1 MGLLSNGNITLVD
14 LTDTRSVT
22 LYLSTSLSKTQVESE
37 GSYQPDYSLEDG
49 QVITPSLYFGQDKK
63 DDFEISYF
71 INNNEIISEEGSIYV
86 KNKNLYIKENLT
98 ENKLITAI
106 VKDITDPSTGILY
119 NQIESQIELVK
130 VSNPKENFFPLIE
143 YDRTVFSNDKS
154 ENIILKAVLYKGG
167 TPYTK
172 GVFYKWTSSNENV
185 PEKHESTLSVTRDD
199 VINVTSFQCEMSI
212 GEDSNAPT
220 YLASVTLTD
229 WTDPLSSQIISNK
242 GIYLQNVD
250 DKIGLTCNIFRKNQ
264 KINEDNSTETIYK
277 WSYYSTDE
285 NDFLILE
292 EGKDKK
298 EIEID
303 INQFKGFSSV
313 LFQCEAQVKKAGTN
327 DQFEETS
334 AQITIAI
341 SPAYRVEI
349 TPRNILISCDK
360 DGNIKSEED
369 NFVKDIAFKLLDLNG
384 NILARAAGDGV
395 GDISFFGNVIT
406 AEPKEI
412 EGREGDWWDYNIK
425 LESSKDKILEDN
437 YLINIPYTYFGF
449 QDSDEI
455 YLIKSIQGET
465 GEQGKSITIKEK
477 TYTVSEIEIKNIE
490 ENTEIVWKD
499 NFPVSIPEGYYL
511 YTKTTFSDGE
521 SIYSVVKQ
529 GSTGEAAIY
538 NYIKSNTSIITKKR
552 EEESYKEEGSEEI
565 KYQINNVY
573 SPSELIFS
581 SWQSKGI
588 DTGLK
593 NVFWKYYIDN
603 SETPIIYENE
613 SSSLS
618 LVLAEYK
625 PEISIR
631 VEAFTLNEEEQ
642 EVLFDVEQIEII
654 SEEQQLTIT
663 ASNDTITVPYS
674 FDDENGWSG
683 AIENASTIIKAYY
696 GNTAVQGAI
705 FKIEPCI
712 EGDELQYEGIR
723 QDEDGSYFIKVTNWG
738 GSAEKEKRR
747 RIITVTVI
755 YGQYEIKKD
764 IELIKV
770 FNGQGV
776 EGEEKFYALS
786 NNGKTAPAEND
797 IRWVDSVTKFPPDD
811 LIYINYSFLWIK
823 TILYFSDGTKT
834 VGYSVFGWNGE
845 SFNISNI
852 IEEYAFSNSYNI
864 NEETLIISPQ
874 ENLEWFS
881 ILEETIAE
889 KTLLVRY
896 SFTKTDEEKQETT
909 SIYQAKDIKDLN
921 LFLQYA
927 DVLIKKHGIDLFA
940 SSVIEESGSI
950 TYAETVMG
958 IRAGEIKAV
967 VEESIEGEEGTR
979 KTTQSYLT
987 FNTEGLTI
995 GSKNSDYYSQISN
1008 GTADNNYLDAGFYVK
1023 YNNKKNNTVDN
1034 IIVLNTQGL
1043 RANKINLNITDSSF
1057 EKDFSIIRSSN
1068 GGIIFG
1074 I

>member
-49 QVITPSLYFGQDKK
+49 QVITPSLYFGQDKE

-71 INNNEIISEEGSIYV
+71 INNNEIISEEGSIYI

-106 VKDITDPSTGILY
+106 VRDITDPSTGILY
-119 NQIESQIELVK
+119 NQIESQIELIK

-143 YDRTVFSNDKS
+143 YDRTVFSNEKP

-167 TPYTK
+167 TPYTN
-172 GVFYKWTSSNENV
+172 GVFYKWTSSNENDL
-185 PEKHESTLSVTRDD
+185 EENGSTLSVTRDD

-212 GEDSNAPT
+212 GEDSNAST

-242 GIYLQNVD
+242 GVYLQNVD

-264 KINEDNSTETIYK
+264 KINEDNSTKTIYK

-285 NDFLILE
+285 NDFLTLE
-292 EGKDKK
+292 EGEDKK

-313 LFQCEAQVKKAGTN
+313 LFQCEAQVKKTGTN

-369 NFVKDIAFKLLDLNG
+369 NFVKDITFKLLDLDG

-406 AEPKEI
+406 AEPKE
-412 EGREGDWWDYNIK
+412 ENLWNYNIK
-425 LESSKDKILEDN
+425 LESSKNNILEDN

-477 TYTVSEIEIKNIE
+477 TYTISEIEIKNIE
-490 ENTEIVWKD
+490 ENTEVVWKTD
-499 NFPVSIPEGYYL
+499 FPVSIPEGYYL

-529 GSTGEAAIY
+529 GSAGEAAIY
-538 NYIKSNTSIITKKR
+538 NYIKSNTSIITKKI
-552 EEESYKEEGSEEI
+552 EESYKEEDSEEI

-593 NVFWKYYIDN
+593 NVFWRYYIDN
-603 SETPIIYENE
+603 SETPVIYENE

-618 LVLAEYK
+618 LVLAEHK

-654 SEEQQLTIT
+654 SEEQQVTIA

-683 AIENASTIIKAYY
+683 AIENASTTIKAYY

-705 FKIEPCI
+705 FEIEPCI

-738 GSAEKEKRR
+738 GSVEKEKRR
-747 RIITVTVI
+747 RIITVTVT

-770 FNGQGV
+770 FNGQGI

-797 IRWVDSVTKFPPDD
+797 VRWVDSVTKFPADN
-811 LIYINYSFLWIK
+811 LIYTNYSFLWIK

-852 IEEYAFSNSYNI
+852 VEEYAFSNSYNI

-896 SFTKTDEEKQETT
+896 SFTKIDEKKQKTT

-940 SSVIEESGSI
+940 SSVIEDSGSI

-967 VEESIEGEEGTR
+967 VEESTEDGEGVQR
-979 KTTQSYLT
+979 TTQSYLT

-995 GSKNSDYYSQISN
+995 GSKNSDYYSQILN
-1008 GTADNNYLDAGFYVK
+1008 GTKEENYLDAGFYIK
-1023 YNNKKNNTVDN
+1023 YNNNQTEQENVA
-1034 IIVLNTQGL
+1034 ILNTLGL
-1043 RANKINLNITDSSF
+1043 RVKNINLNLKDSNFEQDLTIT
-1057 EKDFSIIRSSN
+1057 RTLT
-1068 GGIIFG
+1068 GGIAIG
-1074 I
+1074 Y